1 MSNKS
6 DISIN
11 PYLTFDSNCSEALKF
26 YKDVLLAEVETMPFS
41 TAPFEVPEEEKNK
54 ILHGTVK
61 IGDTVILMASDSM
74 TGQKLV
80 MGNNSHI
87 SINAGNIEEATRIF
101 TTLSQDGDV
110 TIPFE
115 DTFWGARFGMVTDQ
129 FGVSWMVN
137 CQLS

>member
-1 MSNKS
+1 MSDNS
-6 DISIN
+6 DISCN
-11 PYLTFDSNCSEALKF
+11 PYLTFDNNCSKALKF
-26 YKDVLLAEVETMPFS
+26 YKDVLHAEVETMPFS
-41 TAPFEVPEEEKNK
+41 SAPFEIAEEEKNK

-74 TGQKLV
+74 PGQELV

-87 SINAGNIEEATRIF
+87 SINAGDLEEATRIF
-101 TTLSQDGDV
+101 TALSQEGDV

-129 FGVSWMVN
+129 FGVGWMVN